1 MITLYIGKSGA
12 GKDTFLKKQVALGVN
27 PIISYT
33 TRPMREGEVD
43 GVDYNFVS
51 SASFLEMLDHEQLA
65 EWRKYDTLINNS
77 PETWYY
83 GSPWLDKSKDYVGV
97 VTPEGA
103 KNYIKLYGAENIEV
117 VYVVADD
124 DIREERARM
133 RESLSIEEWNITV
146 KPEWDRRLEADSKDF
161 SDEAI
166 QDLANALGHK
176 IIVMFNNSYP
186 DKVTFSWIYPLDKT
200 T

>member
-1 MITLYIGKSGA
+1 MGTIYNLST
-12 GKDTFLKKQVALGVN
+12 DTFPQHISNGDILDIPFINQSIDFMLKPGV
-27 PIISYT
+27 Y
-33 TRPMREGEVD
+33 R
-43 GVDYNFVS
+43 F
-51 SASFLEMLDHEQLA
+51 
-65 EWRKYDTLINNS
+65 
-77 PETWYY
+77 
-83 GSPWLDKSKDYVGV
+83 
-97 VTPEGA
+97 
-103 KNYIKLYGAENIEV
+103 KLYGAENIEV
-117 VYVVADD
+117 VYVVVDD

-176 IIVMFNNSYP
+176 ITVMFNNSYP